1 MPKLVSDATVQ
12 ATADSLA
19 GLVEAQDRGVAVVL
33 HGGEPLLLGAKRLDR
48 VLSTLADA
56 LDGRSSLNIQTNGIL
71 ISEPIL
77 DVCVKYG
84 ATLSVSLD
92 GPAHVH
98 DRHRVGHQNQPTHAR
113 VLEGIDIL
121 GSHAE
126 SKPLF
131 SGLLAVVDPASNP
144 AEVYH
149 YLKAFGAPSID
160 FLCHDGNHSR
170 LPFGK
175 SDAQSTEYG
184 HWLCQLSDIYLA
196 DSSPPRIRV
205 IDDLIKLLLGGS
217 CEKEGVGLTDFGIV
231 VIDTDGSVTKN
242 DTLKSAFDGADRF
255 SEKWSVD
262 THALVDITAS
272 PEFLESHCLQRPTS
286 SNCQSCRYLNVCG
299 GGMPLHRWSDHNGY
313 DNPSVYCADQ
323 QLLISHLES
332 LYRQYIEAA

>member
-1 MPKLVSDATVQ
+1 M
-12 ATADSLA
+12 
-19 GLVEAQDRGVAVVL
+19 VL

-56 LDGRSSLNIQTNGIL
+56 LDVRSSLNIQTNGIL

-77 DVCVKYG
+77 DVCGKHG

-98 DRHRVGHQNQPTHAR
+98 DRHRVGHQSQPTHAR
-113 VLEGIDIL
+113 VLEGIDTL
-121 GSHAE
+121 RNHAE
-126 SKPLF
+126 SKSLF
-131 SGLLAVVDPASNP
+131 SGLLAVVDPTSNP

-149 YLKAFGAPSID
+149 YLKGLGAPSID
-160 FLCHDGNHSR
+160 FLCRDGNHSR

-175 SDAQSTEYG
+175 SDVQSTEYG
-184 HWLCQLSDIYLA
+184 HWLCELSEIYLA
-196 DSSPPRIRV
+196 DSSPPQIRV
-205 IDDLIKLLLGGS
+205 IDDLIKLFLGGS
-217 CEKEGVGLTDFGIV
+217 GEKEGVGLTDFGIV

-242 DTLKSAFDGADRF
+242 DTLKSAFNGADRF

-272 PEFLESHCLQRPTS
+272 PEFLGSHCLQRPTS

>member
-1 MPKLVSDATVQ
+1 MPKLVSDATVR
-12 ATADSLA
+12 ATAQSLA
-19 GLVEAQDRGVAVVL
+19 GLVETQDRGVAVVL

-56 LDGRSSLNIQTNGIL
+56 LDVRSSLNIQTNGIL

-77 DVCVKYG
+77 DICRKHG

-113 VLEGIDIL
+113 VLQGIDIL
-121 GSHAE
+121 RNHAD
-126 SKPLF
+126 SKSLF
-131 SGLLAVVDPASNP
+131 SGLLAVVDPTSNP

-149 YLKAFGAPSID
+149 YLKGLGAPSID
-160 FLCHDGNHSR
+160 FLCRDGNHSR

-175 SDAQSTEYG
+175 SDVQSSEYG

-196 DSSPPRIRV
+196 DLSPPQIRV

-217 CEKEGVGLTDFGIV
+217 GEKEGVGLTDFGIV

-242 DTLKSAFDGADRF
+242 DTLKSAFNGADRF

-262 THALVDITAS
+262 THELIDIAAS

-323 QLLISHLES
+323 KLLISHLER
-332 LYRQYIEAA
+332 LYRQHIAAA